1 MGILKHL
8 PLALLVLCPALGAGQ
23 ENAKPEPVKPGERL
37 TGLWRGEY
45 HYPGGGAQA
54 PVRFELVLL
63 QDGSTVG
70 GVLKEPNTFGT
81 RPGPFLAAVVKGK
94 FDDQAGKLKFMK
106 TYDGTL
112 GPNHD
117 VEYTGQLSK
126 DGNKVE
132 GGWDLG
138 GGGGGTFTLERV
150 KGTRAGPFAG
160 VWSGMSYR
168 PRGKEFAPVEF
179 QMIAVHDGDGLT
191 GFIKEP
197 NTSEANKNEPYL
209 HASFKGKYDPRTGK
223 LTFRKTY
230 DGTAGETREVA
241 CSGKAS
247 FDKMMVEGLWTVRDD
262 GAGRLTLL
270 RQHLNEKT
278 VAKLK

>member
-1 MGILKHL
+1 VRICKHL
-8 PLALLVLCPALGAGQ
+8 SLGLLILCPALGPSQ
-23 ENAKPEPVKPGERL
+23 ENAKPAPVKGGERL

-45 HYPGGGAQA
+45 QYPGGGGQA

-70 GVLKEPNTFGT
+70 GVIKEPNTFGS
-81 RPGPFLAAVVKGK
+81 RPGPFLAAVIKGS
-94 FDDQAGKLKFMK
+94 FDAQAGKLIFRK

-126 DGNKVE
+126 DGTKFQGN
-132 GGWDLG
+132 WDL

-150 KGTRAGPFAG
+150 KGTHAGPFAG
-160 VWSGMSYR
+160 VWSGMTYR
-168 PRGKEFAPVEF
+168 PKGKEFAPVSF
-179 QMIAVHDGDGLT
+179 QMIMVHDGDGVT
-191 GFIKEP
+191 GLIKEP
-197 NTSEANKNEPYL
+197 NTSQVNKDEPYL
-209 HASFKGKYDPRTGK
+209 HAAFKGKYDPKTGK
-223 LTFRKTY
+223 LAFQKTY

-247 FDKMMVEGLWTVRDD
+247 FDKMMVEGLWTIRDD

-270 RQHLNEKT
+270 RQRLDEKT
-278 VAKLK
+278 VASLR